1 MNGTPAALEARTGA
15 PKHLRAVVSAD
26 GLSSILSTACSS
38 ESASPVE
45 ASMIAAIYNARALSR
60 TACASPGR
68 AVGVT

>member
-45 ASMIAAIYNARALSR
+45 ASMDCGNLQRKS
-60 TACASPGR
+60 TEQD
-68 AVGVT
+68 GVR